1 MKMKVYDDK
10 DTQKTA
16 GSVFIKAVLF
26 VVVLVLSICWDG
38 LQNTSYSKKPFQAI
52 SAGDTFQI
60 DFDDGLWDG
69 PILFHKGNG
78 EPVHLILVEKALQKL
93 YLYCYDGRYQLIKS
107 YNCSTGEHRGKKQKE
122 HDQKT
127 PEGIYFNITAYR
139 DSKITLFGDRAFGLN
154 YPDIFD
160 NFEGNFGRG
169 IFIHGSNQSIKPF
182 STNGCVV
189 LNTRD
194 LADLDQRVS
203 LEKTPVI
210 IGGHLP
216 YRFEPAGK
224 EPAELMMLLKQAM
237 LPERY
242 QTLDRKFRYITV
254 FGFEKRVVAV
264 SEVRIEDRKNT
275 HGFSKL
281 YLYRPGKNLLVLL
294 KREWSEQ

>member
-1 MKMKVYDDK
+1 MVK
-10 DTQKTA
+10 
-16 GSVFIKAVLF
+16 KAV
-26 VVVLVLSICWDG
+26 
-38 LQNTSYSKKPFQAI
+38 
-52 SAGDTFQI
+52 
-60 DFDDGLWDG
+60 
-69 PILFHKGNG
+69 
-78 EPVHLILVEKALQKL
+78 QKL
-93 YLYCYDGRYQLIKS
+93 YLYGYDGRYRLIKS

-160 NFEGNFGRG
+160 NLEGNFGSG
-169 IFIHGSNQSIKPF
+169 IFIHGSNQAIKPF

-194 LADLDQRVS
+194 LADLDQQVS

-210 IGGHLP
+210 IGQNLP
-216 YRFEPAGK
+216 YRFERVGK
-224 EPAELMMLLKQAM
+224 KPSELMVLLKQAM

-242 QTLDRKFRYITV
+242 QALNRKFRYITV
-254 FGFEKRVVAV
+254 FGFEKRIVAV
-264 SEVRIEDRKNT
+264 SEVSIKDRKNT

-281 YLYRPGKNLLVLL
+281 YLYRRHKNLLVLL
-294 KREWSEQ
+294 KREWREQ

>member
-1 MKMKVYDDK
+1 MNADDHK
-10 DTQKTA
+10 DTRKTTD
-16 GSVFIKAVLF
+16 SIFTKTVLF
-26 VVVLVLSICWDG
+26 VVVFVLSICWDG
-38 LQNTSYSKKPFQAI
+38 LQNLSYSKKPFQAI
-52 SAGDTFQI
+52 STGATFHI
-60 DFDDGLWDG
+60 DFDEGLWDG

-78 EPVHLILVEKALQKL
+78 KPVHFIMVKKAVQKL
-93 YLYCYDGRYQLIKS
+93 YLYCYDGHYQLIKS
-107 YNCSTGEHRGKKQKE
+107 YNCSTGERRGKKQKE

-127 PEGIYFNITAYR
+127 PEGIYFNISIYR

-160 NFEGNFGRG
+160 ILEGNFGSG
-169 IFIHGSNQSIKPF
+169 IFIHGSNQTIKPF

-194 LADLDQRVS
+194 LADLDQQVL

-210 IGGHLP
+210 IGKQLP

-224 EPAELMMLLKQAM
+224 EPADLMMLLKQAM

-242 QTLDRKFRYITV
+242 QPLSRKFRSITV
-254 FGFEKRVVAV
+254 FGFKNRIVAV
-264 SEVRIEDRKNT
+264 SEVKIEDRKKT
-275 HGFSKL
+275 HGFSRI
-281 YLYRPGKNLLVLL
+281 YLYRSHKNLLVLL

>member
-1 MKMKVYDDK
+1 MKMKAYDDK

-16 GSVFIKAVLF
+16 GFVFIKIVLF

-52 SAGDTFQI
+52 SAGDAFQI

-160 NFEGNFGRG
+160 NFEGNFGGG
-169 IFIHGSNQSIKPF
+169 IFIHGSNRTIKPF

-189 LNTRD
+189 LKTHD

-210 IGGHLP
+210 IGEHLP

-224 EPAELMMLLKQAM
+224 EPSELMMLLKQAM

-242 QTLDRKFRYITV
+242 QPLDRKFRYITV
-254 FGFEKRVVAV
+254 FGFEKRIVAV

-275 HGFSKL
+275 HGFSRL

>member
-1 MKMKVYDDK
+1 MKVYNDK

-16 GSVFIKAVLF
+16 VFFLIKTILFAGVLI
-26 VVVLVLSICWDG
+26 LSICWDG
-38 LQNTSYSKKPFQAI
+38 MQNASYSKKPFQTI
-52 SAGDTFQI
+52 STGDSIHI
-60 DFDDGLWDG
+60 DIDDESWDG
-69 PILFHKGNG
+69 PILFYKGSG
-78 EPVHLILVEKALQKL
+78 ESVHFILVKKALQKL
-93 YLYCYDGRYQLIKS
+93 YLYGYDGRYQLINT

-160 NFEGNFGRG
+160 NLEGNFGSG
-169 IFIHGSNQSIKPF
+169 IFIHGSNQAIKPF

-203 LEKTPVI
+203 LEKTTVI
-210 IGGHLP
+210 IGQHLP

-224 EPAELMMLLKQAM
+224 KPSDLMVLLKQAM

-242 QTLDRKFRYITV
+242 QALNRKFQYITV
-254 FGFEKRVVAV
+254 FGFEKRIVAV
-264 SEVRIEDRKNT
+264 SEVSIKDRKNT

-281 YLYRPGKNLLVLL
+281 YLYRRHKDLLVLL
-294 KREWSEQ
+294 KREWREQ

>member
-1 MKMKVYDDK
+1 MKVHNSK

-16 GSVFIKAVLF
+16 GFRFNKIVLF
-26 VVVLVLSICWDG
+26 IVVLILSIFGDG
-38 LQNTSYSKKPFQAI
+38 LHHVSYSKKPFQTI
-52 SAGDTFQI
+52 STGDTFHI
-60 DFDDGLWDG
+60 DIEEKTWDG
-69 PILFHKGNG
+69 PILFYKGGG
-78 EPVHLILVEKALQKL
+78 ESVHFILVKKAVQKL
-93 YLYCYDGRYQLIKS
+93 YLYGYDGRYRLIKS

-160 NFEGNFGRG
+160 NLEGNFGSG
-169 IFIHGSNQSIKPF
+169 IFIHGSNQAIKPF

-210 IGGHLP
+210 IGQHLP
-216 YRFEPAGK
+216 YRFERVGK
-224 EPAELMMLLKQAM
+224 KPSELMVLLKQAM

-242 QTLDRKFRYITV
+242 QPLDRKFRYITV
-254 FGFEKRVVAV
+254 FGFENRIVAV
-264 SEVRIEDRKNT
+264 SEVRIENKKNT
-275 HGFSKL
+275 HGYSRI
-281 YLYRPGKNLLVLL
+281 YLYRRHNNLLVLL
-294 KREWSEQ
+294 KREWNEQ